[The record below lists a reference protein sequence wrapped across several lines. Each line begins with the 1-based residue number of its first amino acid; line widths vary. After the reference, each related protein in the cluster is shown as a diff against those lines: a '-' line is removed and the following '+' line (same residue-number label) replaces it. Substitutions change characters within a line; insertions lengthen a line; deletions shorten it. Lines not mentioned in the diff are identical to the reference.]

1 MGSPFPQQW
10 LSGAVVVVRRLL
22 WTKWLRW
29 KSGGEG
35 VKRGRRRGERRRK
48 ERGRGEEKGD
58 PMEFLLKSKFSS
70 REQGTHFDF

>member
-1 MGSPFPQQW
+1 M
-10 LSGAVVVVRRLL
+10 
-22 WTKWLRW
+22 KWLRW